1 MCRRAGA
8 ATALPRRTVTVSA
21 GSAASL
27 ACPVSGYP
35 LSDYRW
41 RRGEVPV
48 TPSPHRVLPD
58 GQLTAAAPGLQPGPY
73 SCTATG
79 GDGRRVTGLVDVA
92 VIGEEPVTSSVR
104 SP

>member
-1 MCRRAGA
+1 M
-8 ATALPRRTVTVSA
+8 PA

-41 RRGEVPV
+41 RRGEVSV
-48 TPSPHRVLPD
+48 TPSPHRLLPD
-58 GQLTAAAPGLQPGPY
+58 GRLAAAPPGLLPGLY
-73 SCTATG
+73 SCSATG

-92 VIGEEPVTSSVR
+92 VIGERVR
-104 SP
+104 DVICEGAG